1 MMPAFLRLFSVLF
14 ALALAGCASWLGS
27 GDAGEHPTIYA
38 PTPHL
43 ALDRNGPT
51 LDASVLIAAPSAAP
65 MLDSPRIMVRLAGD
79 ELQFLRGA
87 RWSRA
92 APELLQDALL
102 HVLEDSGKVQ
112 VARQDSGLAA
122 DWLLVM
128 DIRRFEADYTQG
140 PVPVIHIVVS
150 AKLLN
155 RQDKRIIAAQIFSHS
170 ETAQTSSTDA
180 IISAFTEGLSQI
192 TLELAEWVLKTPLPL
207 VGEGAR
213 RAGEGLPGA
222 AELQ

>member
-1 MMPAFLRLFSVLF
+1 MMPAFLRLFPVLF

-27 GDAGEHPTIYA
+27 GDPGEHPTIYS
-38 PTPHL
+38 PSPQI
-43 ALDRNGPT
+43 ALDGNRPAHE
-51 LDASVLIAAPSAAP
+51 ASVLIAAPSAAP
-65 MLDSPRIMVRLAGD
+65 MLDSPRIVIRLAGD
-79 ELQFLRGA
+79 ELQFLRGT
-87 RWSRA
+87 RWSRS

-128 DIRRFEADYTQG
+128 DIRHFEADYTQG
-140 PVPVIHIVVS
+140 PVPVIHIMVS

-170 ETAQTSSTDA
+170 GAIQASSTEA

-192 TLELAEWVLKTPLPL
+192 TLKLAEWILKAPLPS
-207 VGEGAR
+207 
-213 RAGEGLPGA
+213 GEGLG
-222 AELQ
+222 